1 MKPAFRITCLFAIS
15 ILFSTGCG
23 QSENCDLRGLNLNGN
38 VKSVEII
45 TKTPIPISEWLYAN
59 RKFGDFETTWA
70 PSRSYSF
77 LGNSKLEFNKRG
89 NITRNTVY
97 DSEGNQITWGRPSQH
112 PTSLYKHFAIEVNEL
127 YSTVTTKKDDQNR
140 VIEEM
145 YNQQGKD
152 RYKRTISYNEKGDL
166 DAVTCNY
173 VLLTI
178 DVFDRKTESTDTL
191 RFQYTE
197 FDDHDN
203 WTKALV
209 ISDGYLKR
217 NDYVMEVTRQITYF
231 GEPDQSPL
239 INTLQSLNYSAKTQ
253 FKRPSITY
261 ERITPA
267 KNGLSI
273 EMPTNFEVFEQSIQG
288 HNMFQYSAK
297 NTEGYFSFIV
307 QYSDSAESLIKEFD
321 SLTDTEYEEAVRYV
335 LEAGGIQII
344 SWNGRGKTTIDGHD
358 GVWYSY
364 YRYPTAGL
372 GGTPVKVDIYQFQ
385 DPNTGIIANLTFG
398 YDSAHAYEFAPQ
410 VDHMKNS
417 IIF

>member
-1 MKPAFRITCLFAIS
+1 MKPASRITCLFAIS
-15 ILFSTGCG
+15 ILFSTGCD
-23 QSENCDLRGLNLNGN
+23 QSESCDLRGLNLNGN
-38 VKSVEII
+38 VKTVEII

-77 LGNSKLEFNKRG
+77 LGNSKLEFNRRG

-127 YSTVTTKKDDQNR
+127 YSTVKKKKDDQNR

-145 YNQQGKD
+145 YTQQGKD

-166 DAVTCNY
+166 DVVTCNY

-178 DVFDRKTESTDTL
+178 DVFDHKIESTDTL

-197 FDDHDN
+197 YDSHDN

-231 GEPDQSPL
+231 GEPVQSPL
-239 INTLQSLNYSAKTQ
+239 INTLQSLNYSAKAQ
-253 FKRPSITY
+253 FKRSDITY
-261 ERITPA
+261 ERVSPA

-273 EMPTNFEVFEQSIQG
+273 EMPTSFEVFEKSIQG
-288 HNMFQYSAK
+288 QNMFQYSAK

-307 QYSDSAESLIKEFD
+307 QYSDSAESLMKEFD
-321 SLTDTEYEEAVRYV
+321 SLTDTEYEEAMRYV

-344 SWNGRGKTTIDGHD
+344 SWIGRGKTTIDGRE
-358 GVWYSY
+358 GVWCAY
-364 YRYPTAGL
+364 YHYPTAGL
-372 GGTPVKVDIYQFQ
+372 GGTPVKVNIYQFQ
-385 DPNTGIIANLTFG
+385 DPSTGIIANLTFG
-398 YDSAHAYEFAPQ
+398 YDTAHTYEYKPQ
-410 VDHMKNS
+410 VEHMLNS

>member
-145 YNQQGKD
+145 YTQQGKD

-166 DAVTCNY
+166 DVVTCNY

-178 DVFDRKTESTDTL
+178 DVFDRKMESTDTL

-197 FDDHDN
+197 YDSHDN

-209 ISDGYLKR
+209 VSDGYLKR

-239 INTLQSLNYSAKTQ
+239 INTLQALNYSAKTQ
-253 FKRPSITY
+253 FKRPNITY
-261 ERITPA
+261 ERVTPA

-273 EMPTNFEVFEQSIQG
+273 EMPTSFEVFEQSIQG
-288 HNMFQYSAK
+288 QNMFQYSAK

-307 QYSDSAESLIKEFD
+307 QYSDSAESLMKEFD
-321 SLTDTEYEEAVRYV
+321 SLTDSDYEAAMRYV
-335 LEAGGIQII
+335 LESGGIQII
-344 SWNGRGKTTIDGHD
+344 SWNGRGKTTIDGRE
-358 GVWYSY
+358 GVWCSY
-364 YRYPTAGL
+364 YHYPTAGL

-385 DPNTGIIANLTFG
+385 DPKTGIIANLTFG

>member
-1 MKPAFRITCLFAIS
+1 M
-15 ILFSTGCG
+15 
-23 QSENCDLRGLNLNGN
+23 NGN

-112 PTSLYKHFAIEVNEL
+112 PTSLYRHFAIEVNEL
-127 YSTVTTKKDDQNR
+127 YSTVTTKKDDRNR

-145 YNQQGKD
+145 YTQQGKD

-166 DAVTCNY
+166 DVVTCNY

-178 DVFDRKTESTDTL
+178 DVFDRKMESTDTL

-197 FDDHDN
+197 YDSHDN
-203 WTKALV
+203 WIKALV

-253 FKRPSITY
+253 YKRPNITY
-261 ERITPA
+261 ERVTPA

-288 HNMFQYSAK
+288 QNMFQYSAK

-307 QYSDSAESLIKEFD
+307 QYSDSAESLMKEFD
-321 SLTDTEYEEAVRYV
+321 SLTDTEYEEAMRYV
-335 LEAGGIQII
+335 LESGGIQII
-344 SWNGRGKTTIDGHD
+344 SWNGRGKTTINGRE
-358 GVWYSY
+358 GVWCSY
-364 YRYPTAGL
+364 YHYPTAGL
-372 GGTPVKVDIYQFQ
+372 GGTPVKVDIFQFQ
-385 DPNTGIIANLTFG
+385 DPSTGIIANLTFG

>member
-97 DSEGNQITWGRPSQH
+97 DSEGNQIAWGRPSQH

-152 RYKRTISYNEKGDL
+152 FHK
-166 DAVTCNY
+166 
-173 VLLTI
+173 
-178 DVFDRKTESTDTL
+178 
-191 RFQYTE
+191 
-197 FDDHDN
+197 
-203 WTKALV
+203 
-209 ISDGYLKR
+209 
-217 NDYVMEVTRQITYF
+217 
-231 GEPDQSPL
+231 
-239 INTLQSLNYSAKTQ
+239 
-253 FKRPSITY
+253 
-261 ERITPA
+261 
-267 KNGLSI
+267 
-273 EMPTNFEVFEQSIQG
+273 
-288 HNMFQYSAK
+288 
-297 NTEGYFSFIV
+297 
-307 QYSDSAESLIKEFD
+307 
-321 SLTDTEYEEAVRYV
+321 
-335 LEAGGIQII
+335 
-344 SWNGRGKTTIDGHD
+344 GRG
-358 GVWYSY
+358 GV
-364 YRYPTAGL
+364 
-372 GGTPVKVDIYQFQ
+372 
-385 DPNTGIIANLTFG
+385 IINL
-398 YDSAHAYEFAPQ
+398 
-410 VDHMKNS
+410 
-417 IIF
+417 

>member
-1 MKPAFRITCLFAIS
+1 MKQPLRISCLLAIL
-15 ILFSTGCG
+15 IVFSTGCG
-23 QSENCDLRGLNLNGN
+23 QSESCDLRGLNLNGN

-45 TKTPIPISEWLYAN
+45 TMTPIPISEWLYAN
-59 RKFGDFETTWA
+59 RKFGEFETTWA

-77 LGNSKLEFNKRG
+77 LGNSKLDFNKRG
-89 NITRNTVY
+89 NIIRNTVY

-145 YNQQGKD
+145 YTQQGKD

-166 DAVTCNY
+166 DVVTCNY

-178 DVFDRKTESTDTL
+178 DVFDRKMESTDTL

-197 FDDHDN
+197 FDSHDN
-203 WTKALV
+203 WTKARV
-209 ISDGYLKR
+209 ISNGYLKR
-217 NDYVMEVTRQITYF
+217 NDYIMEVTRQITYF
-231 GEPDQSPL
+231 GEPEQSPL
-239 INTLQSLNYSAKTQ
+239 INTLQTLNYNAKTQ
-253 FKRPSITY
+253 FKRPNITY
-261 ERITPA
+261 LRAAPA

-273 EMPTNFEVFEQSIQG
+273 EMPTIFEVFEQSIQG
-288 HNMFQYSAK
+288 QNMFQYSAK

-321 SLTDTEYEEAVRYV
+321 SLTDTEYEEAMRYA

-358 GVWYSY
+358 GVWCSY
-364 YRYPTAGL
+364 YHYPTAGL

>member
-1 MKPAFRITCLFAIS
+1 MKPIFHIYCLLAT
-15 ILFSTGCG
+15 LFLLPTACR
-23 QSENCDLRGLNLNGN
+23 QSESCDLRGLNLNGN

-97 DSEGNQITWGRPSQH
+97 DREGNQITWGRPSQH

-127 YSTVTTKKDDQNR
+127 YSTVTTKKDGQNR

-145 YNQQGKD
+145 YTQQGKD
-152 RYKRTISYNEKGDL
+152 RYKRTISYNDKGDL
-166 DAVTCNY
+166 DVVTCNY

-178 DVFDRKTESTDTL
+178 DVFDRKMESTDTL

-197 FDDHDN
+197 FDSHDN
-203 WTKALV
+203 WTKALIV
-209 ISDGYLKR
+209 SDGYLKR
-217 NDYVMEVTRQITYF
+217 NDYVMEVTRQISYF
-231 GEPDQSPL
+231 GEHDQSPL

-261 ERITPA
+261 ERVTPA

-288 HNMFQYSAK
+288 QNMFQYSAN
-297 NTEGYFSFIV
+297 NTDGYFSFIV
-307 QYSDSAESLIKEFD
+307 QYSDSAESLMKGFD
-321 SLTDTEYEEAVRYV
+321 SLTDTEYEEAMRYV
-335 LEAGGIQII
+335 LESSGIQII
-344 SWNGRGKTTIDGHD
+344 SWSGRGKTTINGRE
-358 GVWYSY
+358 GVWCSY
-364 YRYPTAGL
+364 YHYPTAGL

-385 DPNTGIIANLTFG
+385 DPSTGIIANLTFG

>member
-15 ILFSTGCG
+15 LLFSTGCG

-45 TKTPIPISEWLYAN
+45 TKTPIPVSEWLYAN

-112 PTSLYKHFAIEVNEL
+112 PTSLYRHFAIEVNEL
-127 YSTVTTKKDDQNR
+127 YSTVTTKKDDRNR

-145 YNQQGKD
+145 YTQQGKD

-166 DAVTCNY
+166 DVVTCNY

-178 DVFDRKTESTDTL
+178 DVFDRKMESTDTL

-197 FDDHDN
+197 YDSHDN
-203 WTKALV
+203 WIKALV

-253 FKRPSITY
+253 YKRPNITY
-261 ERITPA
+261 ERVTPA

-273 EMPTNFEVFEQSIQG
+273 EMPTNFEVFEQLIQG
-288 HNMFQYSAK
+288 QNMFQYSAK

-307 QYSDSAESLIKEFD
+307 QYSDSAESLMKEFD
-321 SLTDTEYEEAVRYV
+321 SLTDTEYEEAMRYV
-335 LEAGGIQII
+335 LESGGIQII
-344 SWNGRGKTTIDGHD
+344 SWNGRGKTTINGRE
-358 GVWYSY
+358 GVWCSY
-364 YRYPTAGL
+364 YHYPTAGL
-372 GGTPVKVDIYQFQ
+372 GGTPVKVDIFQFQ
-385 DPNTGIIANLTFG
+385 DPSTGIIANLTFG

>member
-127 YSTVTTKKDDQNR
+127 YSTVTTKNDDQNR

-145 YNQQGKD
+145 YTQQGKD
-152 RYKRTISYNEKGDL
+152 RYKRTISYNEQGDL
-166 DAVTCNY
+166 DVVTCNY

-178 DVFDRKTESTDTL
+178 DVFDRKMESTDTL

-197 FDDHDN
+197 YDSHDN

-209 ISDGYLKR
+209 VSDGYLKR

-239 INTLQSLNYSAKTQ
+239 INTLQALNYSAKTQ
-253 FKRPSITY
+253 FKRPNITY
-261 ERITPA
+261 ERVTPA
-267 KNGLSI
+267 KNGLSL

-288 HNMFQYSAK
+288 QNMFQYSAK

-307 QYSDSAESLIKEFD
+307 QYSDSAESLMKEFD
-321 SLTDTEYEEAVRYV
+321 SLTDSDYEAAMRYV
-335 LEAGGIQII
+335 LESGGIQII
-344 SWNGRGKTTIDGHD
+344 SWNGRGKTTIDGRE
-358 GVWYSY
+358 GVWCSY
-364 YRYPTAGL
+364 YHYPTAGL

-385 DPNTGIIANLTFG
+385 DPKTGIIANLTFG

>member
-1 MKPAFRITCLFAIS
+1 MKQPLRISCLLAIL
-15 ILFSTGCG
+15 IVFSTGCG
-23 QSENCDLRGLNLNGN
+23 QSESCDLRGLNLNGN

-45 TKTPIPISEWLYAN
+45 TMTPIPISEWLYAN
-59 RKFGDFETTWA
+59 RKFGEFETTWA

-77 LGNSKLEFNKRG
+77 LGNSKLDFNKRG
-89 NITRNTVY
+89 NIIRNTVY

-145 YNQQGKD
+145 YTQQGKD

-166 DAVTCNY
+166 DVVTCNY

-178 DVFDRKTESTDTL
+178 DVFDRKMESTDTL

-197 FDDHDN
+197 FDSHDN
-203 WTKALV
+203 WTKARV
-209 ISDGYLKR
+209 ISNGYLKR
-217 NDYVMEVTRQITYF
+217 NDYIMEVTRQITYF
-231 GEPDQSPL
+231 GEPEQSPL
-239 INTLQSLNYSAKTQ
+239 INTLQTLNYNAKTQ
-253 FKRPSITY
+253 FKRPNITY
-261 ERITPA
+261 LRATPA

-273 EMPTNFEVFEQSIQG
+273 EMPTTFEVFEQSIQG
-288 HNMFQYSAK
+288 QNMFQYSAK

-321 SLTDTEYEEAVRYV
+321 SLTDTEYEEAMRYV
-335 LEAGGIQII
+335 LEAGGIRII

-358 GVWYSY
+358 GVWCSY
-364 YRYPTAGL
+364 YHYPTAGL
-372 GGTPVKVDIYQFQ
+372 GGTPVKVEIYQFQ

>member
-59 RKFGDFETTWA
+59 REFGDFETTWA

-178 DVFDRKTESTDTL
+178 DVFDRKMESTDTL

-197 FDDHDN
+197 FDNHDN

-261 ERITPA
+261 ERVTPA

-307 QYSDSAESLIKEFD
+307 QYSDSAESLMKEFD
-321 SLTDTEYEEAVRYV
+321 SLTDSDYEAAMRYV
-335 LEAGGIQII
+335 LESGGIQII
-344 SWNGRGKTTIDGHD
+344 SWNGRGKTTIDGRE
-358 GVWYSY
+358 GVWCSY
-364 YRYPTAGL
+364 YHYPTAGL

-385 DPNTGIIANLTFG
+385 DPKTGIIANLTFG

>member
-1 MKPAFRITCLFAIS
+1 MEPAFRITCLFAILT
-15 ILFSTGCG
+15 LFSSGCG
-23 QSENCDLRGLNLNGN
+23 QSESCDLRNLNLNGN
-38 VKSVEII
+38 VKTVEII

-59 RKFGDFETTWA
+59 RKFDDFETTWA
-70 PSRSYSF
+70 PSRCYSF
-77 LGNSKLEFNKRG
+77 LGNSKLEFNKQG

-112 PTSLYKHFAIEVNEL
+112 PASLYKHFAIEVNEL
-127 YSTVTTKKDDQNR
+127 YSMVTAKKDDQNR

-145 YNQQGKD
+145 YTQQGKD
-152 RYKRTISYNEKGDL
+152 RYKRTISYNEKGDI
-166 DAVTCNY
+166 DVVTCNY

-178 DVFDRKTESTDTL
+178 NVFDHKMESTDTL

-197 FDDHDN
+197 FDSHDN

-231 GEPDQSPL
+231 GELDQSPL

-253 FKRPSITY
+253 FKRPNITY
-261 ERITPA
+261 KRVTPA

-273 EMPTNFEVFEQSIQG
+273 EMPTNFEIFEQSIQG
-288 HNMFQYSAK
+288 QNMFQYTAK

-307 QYSDSAESLIKEFD
+307 QYSDSAESLMKEFD
-321 SLTDTEYEEAVRYV
+321 SLTDSDYEAAMRYV
-335 LEAGGIQII
+335 LESGGIQII
-344 SWNGRGKTTIDGHD
+344 SWNGRGKTTIDGRE
-358 GVWYSY
+358 GVWCSY
-364 YRYPTAGL
+364 YHYPTAGL

-398 YDSAHAYEFAPQ
+398 YDSAHSYEYAPQ

-417 IIF
+417 ITF

>member
-1 MKPAFRITCLFAIS
+1 MKQPLRISCLLAIL
-15 ILFSTGCG
+15 IVFSTGCG

-45 TKTPIPISEWLYAN
+45 TMTPIPISEWLYAN
-59 RKFGDFETTWA
+59 RKFGEFETTWA

-77 LGNSKLEFNKRG
+77 LGNSKLDFNKRG
-89 NITRNTVY
+89 NIIRNTVY

-145 YNQQGKD
+145 YTQQGKD

-166 DAVTCNY
+166 DVVTCNY

-178 DVFDRKTESTDTL
+178 DVFDRKMESTDTL

-197 FDDHDN
+197 FDSHDN
-203 WTKALV
+203 WTKARV
-209 ISDGYLKR
+209 ISNGYLKR
-217 NDYVMEVTRQITYF
+217 NDYIMEVTRQITYF
-231 GEPDQSPL
+231 GEPEQSPL
-239 INTLQSLNYSAKTQ
+239 INTLQTLNYNAKTQ
-253 FKRPSITY
+253 FKRPNITY
-261 ERITPA
+261 LRAAPA

-273 EMPTNFEVFEQSIQG
+273 EMPTIFEVFEQSIQG
-288 HNMFQYSAK
+288 QNMFQYSAK

-321 SLTDTEYEEAVRYV
+321 SLTDTEYEEAMRYA

-358 GVWYSY
+358 GVWCSY
-364 YRYPTAGL
+364 YHYPTAGL

>member
-15 ILFSTGCG
+15 LLFSTGCG

-112 PTSLYKHFAIEVNEL
+112 PTSLYRHFAIEVNEL
-127 YSTVTTKKDDQNR
+127 YSTVTTKKDDRNR

-145 YNQQGKD
+145 YTQQGKD

-166 DAVTCNY
+166 DVVTCNY

-178 DVFDRKTESTDTL
+178 DVFDRKMESTDTL

-197 FDDHDN
+197 YDSHDN
-203 WTKALV
+203 WIKALV

-253 FKRPSITY
+253 YKRPNITY
-261 ERITPA
+261 ERVTPA

-288 HNMFQYSAK
+288 QNMFQYSAK

-307 QYSDSAESLIKEFD
+307 QYSDSAESLMKEFD
-321 SLTDTEYEEAVRYV
+321 SLTDTEYEEAMRYV
-335 LEAGGIQII
+335 LESGGIQII
-344 SWNGRGKTTIDGHD
+344 SWNGRGKTTINGRE
-358 GVWYSY
+358 GVWCSY
-364 YRYPTAGL
+364 YHYPTAGL
-372 GGTPVKVDIYQFQ
+372 GGTPVKVDIFQFQ
-385 DPNTGIIANLTFG
+385 DPSTGIIANLTFG

>member
-1 MKPAFRITCLFAIS
+1 MKQPLRISCLLAIL
-15 ILFSTGCG
+15 IVFSTGCG

-45 TKTPIPISEWLYAN
+45 TMTPIPISEWLYAN
-59 RKFGDFETTWA
+59 RKFGEFETTWA

-77 LGNSKLEFNKRG
+77 LGNSKLDFNKRG
-89 NITRNTVY
+89 NIIRNTVY

-145 YNQQGKD
+145 YTQQGKD

-166 DAVTCNY
+166 DVVTCNY

-178 DVFDRKTESTDTL
+178 DVFDRKMESTDTL

-197 FDDHDN
+197 FDSHDN
-203 WTKALV
+203 WTKARV
-209 ISDGYLKR
+209 ISNGYLKR
-217 NDYVMEVTRQITYF
+217 NDYIMEVTRQITYF
-231 GEPDQSPL
+231 GEPEQSPL
-239 INTLQSLNYSAKTQ
+239 INTLQTLNYNAKTQ
-253 FKRPSITY
+253 FKRPNITY
-261 ERITPA
+261 LRAAPA

-273 EMPTNFEVFEQSIQG
+273 EMPTIFEVFEQSIQG
-288 HNMFQYSAK
+288 QNMFQYSAK

-321 SLTDTEYEEAVRYV
+321 SLTDTEYEEAMRYA

-358 GVWYSY
+358 GAWCSY
-364 YRYPTAGL
+364 YHYPTAGL